1 MIQNNHNIIRHIHN
15 RLGRFV
21 RYHIFQMGI
30 QNKHVRHATILVK
43 LVKNIQNVLPVKM
56 IEKEIIVNAHLE
68 NMITDKTTQSVM
80 NVTNNV
86 VIVLDHQI
94 TVPNVVETE

>member
-1 MIQNNHNIIRHIHN
+1 MIVNATMDTMKM
-15 RLGRFV
+15 LVF
-21 RYHIFQMGI
+21 

-43 LVKNIQNVLPVKM
+43 LVKNIQNVHPVRM
-56 IEKEIIVNAHLE
+56 IEKEIIVNVHME
-68 NMITDKTTQSVM
+68 NMITDKTTQFVT

-86 VIVLDHQI
+86 AIVLDHQI